1 MGRSRWDRQAEALM
15 YVLVGAACALVWLPA
30 AMWLLLIGAPGWSV
44 LLPTM
49 GFVGTWIAA
58 RATSQFEREGQR

>member
-1 MGRSRWDRQAEALM
+1 M
-15 YVLVGAACALVWLPA
+15 YVLVGAACAMVWLPA
-30 AMWLLLIGAPGWSV
+30 AIWLLLIGAPGWSV

-49 GFVGTWIAA
+49 GFVGTWMAA